1 MAKMPSLV
9 DPTEGIKAADVLA
22 DQLRYFIARC
32 EGTHPDGRIQSNK
45 TYLRF
50 KSALEEYEK
59 WRLKFLEEIIYE
71 SEGG

>member
-9 DPTEGIKAADVLA
+9 DPTEGIKAADILA
-22 DQLRYFIARC
+22 EQLRYFVARC
-32 EGTHPDGRIQSNK
+32 EGPHPDGQIHSNR

-50 KSALEEYEK
+50 KSTLEEYEK

-71 SEGG
+71 SGGE